1 MKYRT
6 FRPWMTWLLG
16 NDPSREAS
24 AFSLVEVCL
33 AAVILAFIWAQMY
46 LLSRLSSQ
54 NFVLTKN
61 YLQADKKLYSEI
73 AWARQAAQRYTWC
86 DVLYGVDYDASTF
99 ERNQVA
105 YDSQSLN
112 RRSFCADSMY
122 LSSPV
127 RVYRTPLYLGTTAD
141 VMCYAYSITDL
152 SNGVPSAS
160 AIPVG
165 VGSLRRITTGDGA
178 QYNDSCY
185 RYTKASSSSLLY
197 DKDNYPDYFPFYLFK
212 TKCRTDM
219 GDNSY
224 DSTGT
229 ISGQTV
235 NSDPVVGNLV
245 EQLVGHAKANNI
257 MTKQYNNSRVDRKQ
271 THRIQLAYSIFYN
284 FNASDATDGSSE
296 DQACAAAAQSASAP
310 MGGCR
315 SITRVVFI
323 DAPVARW
330 CP

>member
-33 AAVILAFIWAQMY
+33 AAVILAFIGAQMY
-46 LLSRLSSQ
+46 QLSSLSRQ

-61 YLQADKKLYSEI
+61 YLEADKKLYSEI

-86 DVLYGVDYDASTF
+86 DVLYGVDYDTNSF
-99 ERNQVA
+99 ERNPVA
-105 YDSQSLN
+105 FNSDLLN
-112 RRSFCADSMY
+112 NRSFCPDNQY
-122 LSSPV
+122 LTSPV
-127 RVYRTPLYLGTTAD
+127 RVYRPPAILSTLLNDT
-141 VMCYAYSITDL
+141 CYAYSSIYLT
-152 SNGVPSAS
+152 NGVPSAS
-160 AIPVG
+160 AIPQAIG
-165 VGSLRRITTGDGA
+165 VLYRHYIPATGY
-178 QYNDSCY
+178 QQF
-185 RYTKASSSSLLY
+185 
-197 DKDNYPDYFPFYLFK
+197 DYCVRFTAFNNK
-212 TKCRTDM
+212 TKFPEYSPWYRFKEICRIDM

-224 DSTGT
+224 DPTGT
-229 ISGQTV
+229 TYLTQNL
-235 NSDPVVGNLV
+235 NSDPIVGNLV
-245 EQLVGHAKANNI
+245 FQLVNHAKANNI

-284 FNASDATDGSSE
+284 FNASDATDGSTE
-296 DQACAAAAQSASAP
+296 KEACAAAAQSASAP